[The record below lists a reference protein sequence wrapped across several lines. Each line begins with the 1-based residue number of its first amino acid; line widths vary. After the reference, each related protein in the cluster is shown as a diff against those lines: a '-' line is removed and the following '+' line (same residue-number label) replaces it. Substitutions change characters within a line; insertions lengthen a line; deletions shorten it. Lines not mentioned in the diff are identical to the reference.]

1 MTLVHPVDS
10 QVTMQM
16 DISSS
21 QMIFYFDTDDPS
33 MMNQFIPHIKKFGGD
48 CTNFFS
54 KDVTHLIT
62 SRIPSKK
69 GEITITT
76 LSNRGGTRGHSVTL
90 PPSSANVSLL
100 CPSSIATVPITTMT
114 AHSSSFDRFGASP
127 INPSSA
133 ISIITPSV
141 VTPST
146 GSTLSHNYHR
156 HSNTLR
162 HVPSSTPTTNT
173 NNGKENILINE
184 GKDLIE
190 STRPS
195 MPLKMLA
202 STSQSISGSSCDP
215 SSMLQKSRDQ
225 QKFDLIHK
233 AKTMNTTIW
242 TLDQLLSY
250 LKSCYENI
258 SENVDHIPLFSG
270 MRRAATRRKETDLM
284 NCLLAEKQQYQQQR
298 SANIASITTPN
309 NNMSADS
316 LAIRHSSRLSCNSTS
331 KNILT
336 PGTSSIATT
345 IAQQS
350 QFVPFEHP
358 FILIEDAHGS
368 YRSFFK
374 EFKPTRTSKPPTLPC
389 LYLNSPQG
397 HCPFIKPSSSSNRK
411 QKWDNNTENDQMA
424 HIQTMHP
431 IDSSIVLKWKSDIHA
446 KYSKVKKPGY
456 CECCLEKYSDLVE
469 HSKQSHHR
477 KFAIHKDNFAQL
489 DNIISDLRRPMKIQ
503 SITSMIS
510 SCPGTPRSSSPFAN
524 PATCHDSLLSVSCK
538 RKERPNS
545 GSSKRKLPD
554 YMFAHA
560 IDGPESDEFTC
571 NNNQDN
577 QCHNIPSS
585 PLCQKYAHIRTR
597 KLEVI

>member
-1 MTLVHPVDS
+1 MAFVHSVDS
-10 QVTMQM
+10 QATMQM

-21 QMIFYFDTDDPS
+21 LIFYFDTDDS
-33 MMNQFIPHIKKFGGD
+33 SVMNQFTSHIKKFGGD
-48 CTNFFS
+48 CTTFFS

-62 SRIPSKK
+62 NRIPSKK

-100 CPSSIATVPITTMT
+100 CPSSLATVPTNTIS
-114 AHSSSFDRFGASP
+114 AYSSSFDRLGASP

-133 ISIITPSV
+133 TNIMISSV
-141 VTPST
+141 ATPST
-146 GSTLSHNYHR
+146 GSTFSHNYHR
-156 HSNTLR
+156 HSSILR

-173 NNGKENILINE
+173 SNQKENILINTE
-184 GKDLIE
+184 DKDLTE
-190 STRPS
+190 PTRS
-195 MPLKMLA
+195 SIPLKILA
-202 STSQSISGSSCDP
+202 PTSQSISGSSCDP

-225 QKFDLIHK
+225 QKYDLIHK

-250 LKSCYENI
+250 LKRCYESI

-270 MRRAATRRKETDLM
+270 MRRTATRKRETDLM
-284 NCLLAEKQQYQQQR
+284 NCLLAEKQKYQQQR
-298 SANIASITTPN
+298 SANVASITTPN
-309 NNMSADS
+309 NNISADS
-316 LAIRHSSRLSCNSTS
+316 MAIRHSSRLSCNSNS

-336 PGTSSIATT
+336 PGSSFIATN

-350 QFVPFEHP
+350 QFVSFEHP
-358 FILIEDAHGS
+358 FILIEDSHGS
-368 YRSFFK
+368 YRPFFK
-374 EFKPTRTSKPPTLPC
+374 EFKSTCTSKPSTLPC

-397 HCPFIKPSSSSNRK
+397 YCPFIKPSSSSSRK
-411 QKWDNNTENDQMA
+411 QKWDNNAENDQKI
-424 HIQTMHP
+424 HSQTVHA
-431 IDSSIVLKWKSDIHA
+431 IDSSIVLKWKSEIHA
-446 KYSKVKKPGY
+446 KYSKIKRPGY

-489 DNIISDLRRPMKIQ
+489 DNVISDLRRPMKIQ

-524 PATCHDSLLSVSCK
+524 PATCHDSLLSASCK
-538 RKERPNS
+538 RKERINS
-545 GSSKRKLPD
+545 GSFKRKLPD

-560 IDGPESDEFTC
+560 IDDPESDESIC
-571 NNNQDN
+571 NNNHDN

-585 PLCQKYAHIRTR
+585 PLCQKYAHVRTR